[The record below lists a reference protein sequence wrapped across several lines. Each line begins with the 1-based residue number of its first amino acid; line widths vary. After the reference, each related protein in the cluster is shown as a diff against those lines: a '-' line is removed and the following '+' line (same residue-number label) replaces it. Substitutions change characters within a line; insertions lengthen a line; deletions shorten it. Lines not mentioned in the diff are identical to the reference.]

1 LRSLAVFYTAIVGFW
16 ILIKGLNQPVLCS
29 HWPNKAILVPG
40 LCWATV
46 GNGNSIRTDV
56 IEDAIEMYYND
67 AGYCSSDNIVVASD
81 LPLQD
86 KHTIHALSVNMIKT
100 QYVYILL
107 S

>member
-1 LRSLAVFYTAIVGFW
+1 M
-16 ILIKGLNQPVLCS
+16 
-29 HWPNKAILVPG
+29 
-40 LCWATV
+40 
-46 GNGNSIRTDV
+46 

-86 KHTIHALSVNMIKT
+86 KHTIRALSVNMIKT